1 MIVIIILLSTLNA
14 WVEPDE
20 DGRFSAFATWVYAAI
35 GIWIPL
41 YFLVSLKRV
50 YQQGWG
56 MTIAKYCLIGI
67 SYLVLLGFATVF
79 TALLSFV
86 LL

>member
-1 MIVIIILLSTLNA
+1 
-14 WVEPDE
+14 
-20 DGRFSAFATWVYAAI
+20 
-35 GIWIPL
+35 
-41 YFLVSLKRV
+41 V

-56 MTIAKYCLIGI
+56 MTVAKYFLIGI
-67 SYLVLLGFATVF
+67 SYLVLLAFATAF

>member
-1 MIVIIILLSTLNA
+1 MIILIMLFGLMGS
-14 WVEPDE
+14 WIEPDGE
-20 DGRFSAFATWVYAAI
+20 GRFTQALTWVYTAI
-35 GIWIPL
+35 GIWIPV

-56 MTIAKYCLIGI
+56 MTVAKYFLIGI
-67 SYLVLLGFATVF
+67 SYLVLLAFATAF

>member
-1 MIVIIILLSTLNA
+1 MILLILLLGSLGSWIEPDGEGRFNQALA
-14 WVEPDE
+14 WVY
-20 DGRFSAFATWVYAAI
+20 TAI

-50 YQQGWG
+50 YGQGWG

-67 SYLVLLGFATVF
+67 SYLVLLAFATAF
-79 TALLSFV
+79 TAVLSFV